1 VRADSVVRQRLEEK
15 GKDGDATSP
24 MEQQI
29 CHVQRHELL
38 AAAPKKDDTPAAEGR
53 GEEMSR

>member
-1 VRADSVVRQRLEEK
+1 
-15 GKDGDATSP
+15 

-29 CHVQRHELL
+29 RDLQRQELL
-38 AAAPKKDDTPAAEGR
+38 AAALKKDDTPAAEGR